1 MEVSLTAHTGIHYH
15 YMTYLTLCVLCGS
28 EYWQEQTGLTYD
40 ERYDAYEE
48 AHQAHVVD
56 CLKRGQKPEPKVRKR
71 AGYHAIDATKSVAKQ
86 MADLDEL
93 REQGYVRQSPR
104 GMISNGRGRE
114 EMVAWATDVIE
125 LVKSKT
131 LVCYQSA
138 LVNALGVSLAS
149 LGMPQVPYP
158 RDQHDPGARASFKEI
173 QKMLHDFE
181 LRKDGV
187 EFGEVTQV
195 FTQTSGVYLL
205 SAYVTHS
212 EDADFEY
219 AELIPHYVVYNAGTR
234 VLFLNPE
241 VVVVTDSD
249 MEDIDTF
256 MSRLRQ
262 APYFVRIP
270 SRDSRGNIRRLWVPR
285 ARAARYPYNAPDL
298 L

>member
-1 MEVSLTAHTGIHYH
+1 
-15 YMTYLTLCVLCGS
+15 
-28 EYWQEQTGLTYD
+28 
-40 ERYDAYEE
+40 
-48 AHQAHVVD
+48 
-56 CLKRGQKPEPKVRKR
+56 
-71 AGYHAIDATKSVAKQ
+71 
-86 MADLDEL
+86 
-93 REQGYVRQSPR
+93 
-104 GMISNGRGRE
+104 
-114 EMVAWATDVIE
+114 
-125 LVKSKT
+125 
-131 LVCYQSA
+131 
-138 LVNALGVSLAS
+138 
-149 LGMPQVPYP
+149 
-158 RDQHDPGARASFKEI
+158 
-173 QKMLHDFE
+173 MLHDFE

-187 EFGEVTQV
+187 DFGEVTQV

-241 VVVVTDSD
+241 VVVLTDSD

-270 SRDSRGNIRRLWVPR
+270 SRDGRGNIRRLWVPR